1 MSTPIGALFSKGH
14 VYEQWY
20 LFALIGAQAKD
31 LFPPP
36 RAAPLTMLVHHAI
49 VIT

>member
-1 MSTPIGALFSKGH
+1 MQQGCI
-14 VYEQWY
+14 YEQWY

-36 RAAPLTMLVHHAI
+36 KTAPAVMLIHHAI